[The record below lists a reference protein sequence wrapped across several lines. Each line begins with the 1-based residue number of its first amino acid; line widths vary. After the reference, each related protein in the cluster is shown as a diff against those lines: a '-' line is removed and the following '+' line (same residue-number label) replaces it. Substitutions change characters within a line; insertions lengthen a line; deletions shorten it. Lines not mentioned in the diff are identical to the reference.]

1 MSSIS
6 SGFSTK
12 LGMVACGVLKNT
24 RSEYSVTDRSAAT
37 STNRGASSLCEPSF
51 GVTPWHCE
59 HQRCESAKP
68 LVGLLCAIVL
78 EHAST
83 TARPIKNAVPIAR
96 ISAPVFYQPHG
107 TLLCFRRLGLT
118 PLLNSRIRQ
127 SGRPHRSRVLSQPR
141 PPLMRGLRAEPWVA
155 HGPARIEK
163 VQRPGPLFRRVP
175 WSPVPLVVPADQVWN
190 QTGGRLLI
198 FIS

>member
-1 MSSIS
+1 MMSSIS

-37 STNRGASSLCEPSF
+37 STNRGASALCEPSF

-68 LVGLLCAIVL
+68 LDGLPCAIVL

-83 TARPIKNAVPIAR
+83 TARPIKNIMPIVRAR
-96 ISAPVFYQPHG
+96 ISAPVFCQPHG
-107 TLLCFRRLGLT
+107 TLLCFAGSWLSFVAMHLWRTRCSGDPVSACQCQPKTAEIVATIRETTNSQENASRKDSSLGLIT
-118 PLLNSRIRQ
+118 
-127 SGRPHRSRVLSQPR
+127 
-141 PPLMRGLRAEPWVA
+141 LRFP
-155 HGPARIEK
+155 
-163 VQRPGPLFRRVP
+163 
-175 WSPVPLVVPADQVWN
+175 
-190 QTGGRLLI
+190 
-198 FIS
+198 